1 MASGAADQEG
11 RFVEVGQG
19 FLGVFLGSRALRWM
33 VPWDG
38 SWRCCF
44 MALALLGCY
53 AFPRG
58 YRCGWA
64 SIRPSPSYGLQ
75 PLDERDMASC
85 QALSCPIALQWSVM
99 PFWGMQDQRA
109 WRFGGV
115 GILQT
120 SYPSYKLQV
129 EMKGKMCAHACP
141 RVINNRLCHSAWVA
155 QVPPHLWH
163 RLPSPSSGQ
172 HRCRHASRSTNYQLL
187 A

>member
-19 FLGVFLGSRALRWM
+19 FLGIFLGSRALRWM

-75 PLDERDMASC
+75 PLDEGTWLPVRRC
-85 QALSCPIALQWSVM
+85 LV
-99 PFWGMQDQRA
+99 
-109 WRFGGV
+109 
-115 GILQT
+115 
-120 SYPSYKLQV
+120 PSHY
-129 EMKGKMCAHACP
+129 
-141 RVINNRLCHSAWVA
+141 
-155 QVPPHLWH
+155 
-163 RLPSPSSGQ
+163 SG
-172 HRCRHASRSTNYQLL
+172 R
-187 A
+187 